1 MFGRKR
7 AHLVERAVERLAQ
20 SGELDESAVHLLE
33 PEQQAGPVFTRS
45 PPGFTHAP
53 ANFTPPPLAAAPV
66 AGVRPAEVLALTD
79 ADRHDTRGH
88 DVNRHDT
95 NRHDTNWHDPDRHD
109 TDRHDTDRHD
119 TDRHDTDRRDTDRHD
134 TDRRDTD
141 RHGAGA
147 VALAELDPAPKPG
160 TLREPVPPQH
170 PGPGSLPLTAEAL
183 ATADPP
189 FRSPDGDARSDGPT
203 EEHGPH
209 TLIPREE
216 GAGQPFVDMT
226 SLFRAGM
233 IDWNRVRSR
242 VSEEFRLVQRQ
253 IVRTAF
259 TAAGAEP
266 GFSNLLM
273 ITSSIPGEGKSFTS
287 LNLAACIARQRDHH
301 VLLIDID
308 SKRDSFCMAL
318 GLGDAPGLL
327 DLAANPEL
335 DATQVMART
344 AIENLS
350 VLPIGIERDLGPELF
365 ASKQMTKLIQAIGR
379 RYADRLI
386 VLDAPPTLSTSDPA
400 ALAPIVGQ
408 VLFVVEAERTQR
420 EEVESSLDL
429 LQACPTITLL
439 LNKVQVQTRYTFGAY
454 STYYTS

>member
-7 AHLVERAVERLAQ
+7 THLVERAVERLAQ
-20 SGELDESAVHLLE
+20 SCELDASSAHLLD
-33 PEQQAGPVFTRS
+33 PDQQAGQAFPHAQSAAASSAVVFDDAR
-45 PPGFTHAP
+45 
-53 ANFTPPPLAAAPV
+53 PPPLD
-66 AGVRPAEVLALTD
+66 GL
-79 ADRHDTRGH
+79 G
-88 DVNRHDT
+88 
-95 NRHDTNWHDPDRHD
+95 
-109 TDRHDTDRHD
+109 TDRSTGL
-119 TDRHDTDRRDTDRHD
+119 
-134 TDRRDTD
+134 
-141 RHGAGA
+141 GAGRGTELGA
-147 VALAELDPAPKPG
+147 ALRDAGPIALAELEPARESDPLADHDVAAVADRAPGADAALYG
-160 TLREPVPPQH
+160 T
-170 PGPGSLPLTAEAL
+170 
-183 ATADPP
+183 
-189 FRSPDGDARSDGPT
+189 GDADGLTDAPLA
-203 EEHGPH
+203 EPGPH
-209 TLIPREE
+209 TLMPGEE

-273 ITSSIPGEGKSFTS
+273 ITSSIPGEGKSFTA

-327 DLAANPEL
+327 DLAANPEM

-420 EEVESSLDL
+420 EEVVSSLDL

>member
-1 MFGRKR
+1 MFGRRR

-20 SGELDESAVHLLE
+20 SGELDESAAHLLE
-33 PEQQAGPVFTRS
+33 PDPQAA
-45 PPGFTHAP
+45 PGF
-53 ANFTPPPLAAAPV
+53 AASASAARPV
-66 AGVRPAEVLALTD
+66 AAIRPEAL
-79 ADRHDTRGH
+79 
-88 DVNRHDT
+88 
-95 NRHDTNWHDPDRHD
+95 
-109 TDRHDTDRHD
+109 
-119 TDRHDTDRRDTDRHD
+119 
-134 TDRRDTD
+134 
-141 RHGAGA
+141 
-147 VALAELDPAPKPG
+147 ALAEADRPEGEAVAQVEWQAGAELN
-160 TLREPVPPQH
+160 VPPR
-170 PGPGSLPLTAEAL
+170 PLPPMADLTQAAVGL
-183 ATADPP
+183 SVNAADADT
-189 FRSPDGDARSDGPT
+189 RPDGPP
-203 EEHGPH
+203 EEPGPH

-216 GAGQPFVDMT
+216 GEGQPFVDMT
-226 SLFRAGM
+226 SMFRAGM

-273 ITSSIPGEGKSFTS
+273 VTSSIPGEGKSFTAI
-287 LNLAACIARQRDHH
+287 NLAACIARQRDHH

-327 DLAANPEL
+327 DLAAGPDL
-335 DATQVMART
+335 DASQVIART
-344 AIENLS
+344 AIDNLS
-350 VLPIGIERDLGPELF
+350 ILPIGIERDLGPELF
-365 ASKQMTKLIQAIGR
+365 ASKQMTKLVQAIGR

-420 EEVESSLDL
+420 EEVISSLDL

>member
-7 AHLVERAVERLAQ
+7 THLVERAVERLAQ
-20 SGELDESAVHLLE
+20 AGELDQSSAHLLE
-33 PEQQAGPVFTRS
+33 PEQPTGQVFTHS
-45 PPGFTHAP
+45 PSTAMPVAAAYPETHA
-53 ANFTPPPLAAAPV
+53 LV
-66 AGVRPAEVLALTD
+66 GIDQHDAGAV
-79 ADRHDTRGH
+79 
-88 DVNRHDT
+88 
-95 NRHDTNWHDPDRHD
+95 
-109 TDRHDTDRHD
+109 
-119 TDRHDTDRRDTDRHD
+119 
-134 TDRRDTD
+134 
-141 RHGAGA
+141 GAGA
-147 VALAELDPAPKPG
+147 VGLAELEAATELNASSQPLPPQPLPAMIDRLADEADPAFGAPG
-160 TLREPVPPQH
+160 DDAR
-170 PGPGSLPLTAEAL
+170 
-183 ATADPP
+183 
-189 FRSPDGDARSDGPT
+189 PDGPV
-203 EEHGPH
+203 EEPGPH

-216 GAGQPFVDMT
+216 GVGQPFVDMT

-301 VLLIDID
+301 VLLIDIN
-308 SKRDSFCMAL
+308 SKRNSFCMAL

-327 DLAANPEL
+327 DLAANPDL
-335 DATQVMART
+335 DATQVMAKT

>member
-1 MFGRKR
+1 VF
-7 AHLVERAVERLAQ
+7 
-20 SGELDESAVHLLE
+20 DEPHQ
-33 PEQQAGPVFTRS
+33 P
-45 PPGFTHAP
+45 
-53 ANFTPPPLAAAPV
+53 PV
-66 AGVRPAEVLALTD
+66 AGLGADLHDARPHD
-79 ADRHDTRGH
+79 AGAHDAGAHDTGA
-88 DVNRHDT
+88 HDT
-95 NRHDTNWHDPDRHD
+95 GAHDTGAHD
-109 TDRHDTDRHD
+109 T
-119 TDRHDTDRRDTDRHD
+119 
-134 TDRRDTD
+134 
-141 RHGAGA
+141 GA
-147 VALAELDPAPKPG
+147 VALAEWEPTSESDPLADRVTPIADQASEADAPPFGVADVDGLTDG
-160 TLREPVPPQH
+160 TL
-170 PGPGSLPLTAEAL
+170 AEA
-183 ATADPP
+183 
-189 FRSPDGDARSDGPT
+189 
-203 EEHGPH
+203 GPH
-209 TLIPREE
+209 TLMPGEE

-273 ITSSIPGEGKSFTS
+273 ITSSIPGEGKSFTA

-335 DATQVMART
+335 EATQVMART

-379 RYADRLI
+379 RYADRMI

-420 EEVESSLDL
+420 EEVVSSLDL

>member
-33 PEQQAGPVFTRS
+33 PDHPAGQVFA
-45 PPGFTHAP
+45 HAP
-53 ANFTPPPLAAAPV
+53 SAAAPI
-66 AGVRPAEVLALTD
+66 AAVRPEALALAG
-79 ADRHDTRGH
+79 ADQHD
-88 DVNRHDT
+88 
-95 NRHDTNWHDPDRHD
+95 
-109 TDRHDTDRHD
+109 
-119 TDRHDTDRRDTDRHD
+119 
-134 TDRRDTD
+134 
-141 RHGAGA
+141 AGA
-147 VALAELDPAPKPG
+147 VALAEWEAAP
-160 TLREPVPPQH
+160 EPNIPPQPLPAMTDRGQEAVDAPFGA
-170 PGPGSLPLTAEAL
+170 PGAEVW
-183 ATADPP
+183 
-189 FRSPDGDARSDGPT
+189 PDGPP
-203 EEHGPH
+203 EEPGPH

-216 GAGQPFVDMT
+216 GEGQPFVDMT

-273 ITSSIPGEGKSFTS
+273 VTSSIPGEGKSFTA

-327 DLAANPEL
+327 DLAANPDL

-365 ASKQMTKLIQAIGR
+365 ASKQMTKLVQTIGR

-420 EEVESSLDL
+420 EEVVSSLDL

>member
-7 AHLVERAVERLAQ
+7 AHLVERAVEHLAQ
-20 SGELDESAVHLLE
+20 SGDLDDSAAHLLE
-33 PEQQAGPVFTRS
+33 PERT
-45 PPGFTHAP
+45 
-53 ANFTPPPLAAAPV
+53 
-66 AGVRPAEVLALTD
+66 
-79 ADRHDTRGH
+79 ADG
-88 DVNRHDT
+88 
-95 NRHDTNWHDPDRHD
+95 
-109 TDRHDTDRHD
+109 
-119 TDRHDTDRRDTDRHD
+119 
-134 TDRRDTD
+134 
-141 RHGAGA
+141 
-147 VALAELDPAPKPG
+147 VALAATARSVESPAPAMSHAAAHAPMA
-160 TLREPVPPQH
+160 LAEPEPALSPEIATIDA
-170 PGPGSLPLTAEAL
+170 PLQAPTATDPVDAAADFALSDQGAADRASRDEASPDEAL
-183 ATADPP
+183 AQLDPTD
-189 FRSPDGDARSDGPT
+189 DGG
-203 EEHGPH
+203 
-209 TLIPREE
+209 
-216 GAGQPFVDMT
+216 GQPFVDMT

-287 LNLAACIARQRDHH
+287 LNLAACIARQRDHY

-327 DLAANPEL
+327 DLAANP
-335 DATQVMART
+335 DIDPSQVIAKT
-344 AIENLS
+344 AIEHLS

-365 ASKQMTKLIQAIGR
+365 ASKQMTKLIQALGR

-408 VLFVVEAERTQR
+408 IMFVVEAERTQR

>member
-7 AHLVERAVERLAQ
+7 THLIERAVERLAQ
-20 SGELDESAVHLLE
+20 SGELDESAAHLLE
-33 PEQQAGPVFTRS
+33 TDQPTR
-45 PPGFTHAP
+45 PIVTQ
-53 ANFTPPPLAAAPV
+53 PLAASMST
-66 AGVRPAEVLALTD
+66 AGVQ
-79 ADRHDTRGH
+79 
-88 DVNRHDT
+88 
-95 NRHDTNWHDPDRHD
+95 PD
-109 TDRHDTDRHD
+109 
-119 TDRHDTDRRDTDRHD
+119 
-134 TDRRDTD
+134 
-141 RHGAGA
+141 A
-147 VALAELDPAPKPG
+147 VARAHSGPPNEDVADGDIRDVALGGSEAIALMEREAAAAELTTPPDPHQ
-160 TLREPVPPQH
+160 PVP
-170 PGPGSLPLTAEAL
+170 
-183 ATADPP
+183 
-189 FRSPDGDARSDGPT
+189 GPT
-203 EEHGPH
+203 YDAVDQVAVHAAVAETRPGRALEEPGPH
-209 TLIPREE
+209 TLIPREG

-266 GFSNLLM
+266 GFSNLLL

-335 DATQVMART
+335 DAAQVMAKT

-365 ASKQMTKLIQAIGR
+365 ASKQMTKLIQTIGR

-420 EEVESSLDL
+420 DEVVSSLDL

>member
-1 MFGRKR
+1 M
-7 AHLVERAVERLAQ
+7 
-20 SGELDESAVHLLE
+20 
-33 PEQQAGPVFTRS
+33 
-45 PPGFTHAP
+45 
-53 ANFTPPPLAAAPV
+53 
-66 AGVRPAEVLALTD
+66 
-79 ADRHDTRGH
+79 
-88 DVNRHDT
+88 
-95 NRHDTNWHDPDRHD
+95 
-109 TDRHDTDRHD
+109 
-119 TDRHDTDRRDTDRHD
+119 
-134 TDRRDTD
+134 
-141 RHGAGA
+141 
-147 VALAELDPAPKPG
+147 
-160 TLREPVPPQH
+160 
-170 PGPGSLPLTAEAL
+170 
-183 ATADPP
+183 
-189 FRSPDGDARSDGPT
+189 
-203 EEHGPH
+203 
-209 TLIPREE
+209 
-216 GAGQPFVDMT
+216 
-226 SLFRAGM
+226 
-233 IDWNRVRSR
+233 RSR

-273 ITSSIPGEGKSFTS
+273 VTSSIPGEGKSFTA

-308 SKRDSFCMAL
+308 SKRESFCMAL

-335 DATQVMART
+335 DAAQVMAKT

-350 VLPIGIERDLGPELF
+350 VLPIGIERDMGPELF
-365 ASKQMTKLIQAIGR
+365 ASRQMTKLIQTIGR

-420 EEVESSLDL
+420 EEVDPALDL

>member
-7 AHLVERAVERLAQ
+7 THLVERAAQ
-20 SGELDESAVHLLE
+20 RMAESGELDGSTAQLVDPALPAGPAIQSPSSLFAERPGTRPATSPSASSNRAHHAAVAEWDAE
-33 PEQQAGPVFTRS
+33 PEASG
-45 PPGFTHAP
+45 AP
-53 ANFTPPPLAAAPV
+53 ALSPSMRSAP
-66 AGVRPAEVLALTD
+66 
-79 ADRHDTRGH
+79 
-88 DVNRHDT
+88 
-95 NRHDTNWHDPDRHD
+95 
-109 TDRHDTDRHD
+109 
-119 TDRHDTDRRDTDRHD
+119 
-134 TDRRDTD
+134 
-141 RHGAGA
+141 A
-147 VALAELDPAPKPG
+147 VDQI
-160 TLREPVPPQH
+160 RQ
-170 PGPGSLPLTAEAL
+170 EA
-183 ATADPP
+183 
-189 FRSPDGDARSDGPT
+189 DARRYSPNIVPSVDPGIDPGIDIDERTVGPS
-203 EEHGPH
+203 EEPGPH
-209 TLIPREE
+209 TLIPRE
-216 GAGQPFVDMT
+216 AGSEQPFVDMT
-226 SLFRAGM
+226 ALFRAGM

-242 VSEEFRLVQRQ
+242 MSEEFRLVQRQ

-273 ITSSIPGEGKSFTS
+273 ITSAIPGEGKSFTS
-287 LNLAACIARQRDHH
+287 LNLAACIAQQRDHH

-308 SKRDSFCMAL
+308 SKRDSLCMAL
-318 GLGDAPGLL
+318 DLVDAPGLL
-327 DLAANPEL
+327 DIAANPDL
-335 DATQVMART
+335 DASQMMAKT

-350 VLPIGIERDLGPELF
+350 ILPVGIERDLGPELF
-365 ASKQMTKLIQAIGR
+365 ASRQMTKLIQTIGR

-420 EEVESSLDL
+420 DEVLSSLDL

>member
-20 SGELDESAVHLLE
+20 SGELDASSAHLLD
-33 PEQQAGPVFTRS
+33 PDQQAGQAFPHGQS
-45 PPGFTHAP
+45 A
-53 ANFTPPPLAAAPV
+53 APPPAAVFDEARPSAV
-66 AGVRPAEVLALTD
+66 AGLGADLHATRALGTGTYDAEAHD
-79 ADRHDTRGH
+79 AGAHDAGAHDT
-88 DVNRHDT
+88 
-95 NRHDTNWHDPDRHD
+95 
-109 TDRHDTDRHD
+109 
-119 TDRHDTDRRDTDRHD
+119 
-134 TDRRDTD
+134 
-141 RHGAGA
+141 GA
-147 VALAELDPAPKPG
+147 VALADWESAPDADALAARVTPIADQAADADARPFG
-160 TLREPVPPQH
+160 TAD
-170 PGPGSLPLTAEAL
+170 GDGLTDGGLAEA
-183 ATADPP
+183 
-189 FRSPDGDARSDGPT
+189 
-203 EEHGPH
+203 GPH
-209 TLIPREE
+209 TLMPGQE

-273 ITSSIPGEGKSFTS
+273 ITSSIPGEGKSFTA

-335 DATQVMART
+335 EATQVMART

-420 EEVESSLDL
+420 EEVVSSLDL